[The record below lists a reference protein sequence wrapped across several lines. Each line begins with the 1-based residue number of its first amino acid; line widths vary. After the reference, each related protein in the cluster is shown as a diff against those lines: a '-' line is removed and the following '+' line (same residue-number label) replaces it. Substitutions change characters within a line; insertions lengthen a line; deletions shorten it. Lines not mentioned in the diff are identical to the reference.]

1 MTTMPRYYCE
11 IDRREIE
18 LGEPVVWAAQR
29 VTTTDTATGDETT
42 ADGAVA
48 YFHKACWD
56 AFDGKDN
63 YRSVRTGTLGD
74 VVSGA

>member
-11 IDRREIE
+11 VDRREIE
-18 LGEPVVWAAQR
+18 LGEPVVWAAQQR
-29 VTTTDTATGDETT
+29 TTKTT
-42 ADGAVA
+42 EAADDAEVDGAVV

-63 YRSVRTGTLGD
+63 YRSVRTGTLRD
-74 VVSGA
+74 VVGGS